1 MSNSST
7 SPRIT
12 GRNVL
17 GKTPGTGGLD
27 SGPLPEDYDAQVE
40 QYAGLKPGTFS
51 RIEQEAVARKKR
63 PLLEALRDRLHLRK
77 EQIGGTT
84 TLESPQSMTTDQS
97 APLAENA
104 QTTTTVE
111 GPSGQ
116 GRV

>member
-1 MSNSST
+1 MANSPTGNRTGGSST
-7 SPRIT
+7 TNR
-12 GRNVL
+12 
-17 GKTPGTGGLD
+17 TPGTSD
-27 SGPLPEDYDAQVE
+27 FDYRLPRGYDAQVE
-40 QYAGLKPGTFS
+40 QYVGLEPGTFS

-63 PLLEALRDRLHLRK
+63 PLLEALRDRLHLRR

-84 TLESPQSMTTDQS
+84 NIEQQST
-97 APLAENA
+97 PIAETP